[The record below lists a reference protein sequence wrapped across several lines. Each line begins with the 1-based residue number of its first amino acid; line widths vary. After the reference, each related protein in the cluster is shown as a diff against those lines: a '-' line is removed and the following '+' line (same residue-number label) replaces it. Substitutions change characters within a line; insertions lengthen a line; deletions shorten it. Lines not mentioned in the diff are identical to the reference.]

1 MADVLDVGVSNED
14 VLDVQDR
21 LTFLNLY
28 EGPIDGS
35 FTSSLGTA
43 IRAFQEHV
51 GVEATGTLEEH
62 GLHYLRQYSD
72 HHGYR
77 RRHHERHS
85 SGHAHGH
92 GEHGGGH
99 GPGTGGD
106 QVWEYVNAVNNNS
119 IHTFGEDS
127 LVHGDRHSFRP
138 TVAQTVVN
146 VQHHALEM
154 MSLSDQAFNRACERY
169 HDFIN
174 MQVSLAE
181 GGEDSVYGH
190 IAMQAARSIC
200 DALGVRICGVLID
213 GLQQVFVHISLGLSH
228 SMSKISYSQVVG
240 TTSSQIK
247 HFYQAGML
255 DLALQVGT
263 WRHNFELELNQAIDP
278 LLADLN
284 SGKPV
289 PAEHELWI
297 ERAYGSGGSN
307 LDEVVEAMFGIR
319 RPSELE
325 QMEAEIYEFLVHK
338 YYEARADA

>member
-1 MADVLDVGVSNED
+1 MRLRGPLDKGSRPEAAGVTREKRTKCEVLRARERPAIRGSGGSREEAPPEEPGGPLYYYGPQSQRQESRQNHLWRKGRPLANLVDVG
-14 VLDVQDR
+14 R
-21 LTFLNLY
+21 
-28 EGPIDGS
+28 I
-35 FTSSLGTA
+35 
-43 IRAFQEHV
+43 
-51 GVEATGTLEEH
+51 
-62 GLHYLRQYSD
+62 
-72 HHGYR
+72 
-77 RRHHERHS
+77 
-85 SGHAHGH
+85 
-92 GEHGGGH
+92 
-99 GPGTGGD
+99 
-106 QVWEYVNAVNNNS
+106 
-119 IHTFGEDS
+119 
-127 LVHGDRHSFRP
+127 
-138 TVAQTVVN
+138 
-146 VQHHALEM
+146 
-154 MSLSDQAFNRACERY
+154 
-169 HDFIN
+169 
-174 MQVSLAE
+174 LAE